1 MSRALEEV
9 YERAMQ
15 LPAEEQLELAERLLP
30 YEELGPEWDAEIER
44 RVNATDAGE
53 ASPIPWSDVRAELW
67 APGGGRKARG

>member
-30 YEELGPEWDAEIER
+30 YEELGPESDAEIER
-44 RVNATDAGE
+44 RVN
-53 ASPIPWSDVRAELW
+53 DVRSGRDELLDW
-67 APGGGRKARG
+67 EAVQEMLRDPSKRPQR